1 MVRVKPL
8 TAAVATNAAII
19 VAVGDLM
26 DDRDPVVKANRA
38 YFRPARTYLTVNVS
52 SVRVWFP
59 PNSMAST
66 STL

>member
-1 MVRVKPL
+1 M
-8 TAAVATNAAII
+8 I

-38 YFRPARTYLTVNVS
+38 YFRPARAYLTVNVS

-59 PNSMAST
+59 PTSMAST